1 MKKKRNISFLA
12 ILLLLSILLV
22 SCAES
27 EYRSS
32 TQYSSLN
39 SYTQT
44 GDSAEL
50 KNKNYNYVSL
60 SDQGEFELINSEIYN
75 LDYDTALRISS
86 GSTGSIVRT
95 NIVSKTMGIIIEG
108 ENTALN
114 IITSEIASSGETA
127 ILVTDKAVMTASGI
141 ELVNVSETGA
151 GITVSG
157 STAVILNNST
167 VKVYGAG
174 IITDAII
181 NVNNTEISADKLILY
196 SGSSATFSDSR
207 IVTKNGIMVL
217 SKEDDAQ
224 GNAKLEI
231 ENTHMDTSD
240 GSGITVINTD
250 ATINIYDSVIT
261 QNSMYI
267 ISVIDAD
274 VTVTIRETDITG
286 DLLVY
291 NGGSMNVLLKDG
303 SNFTGSISDTEA
315 EYSVIVQM
323 EQGCLWNVT
332 SDCYIKGLIAEK
344 EILSGII
351 SNGYTIY
358 YDDTCS
364 LNTWLDHQT
373 IVLPGG
379 GLLMAVK
386 TGED

>member
-1 MKKKRNISFLA
+1 MKKRNISFSAL
-12 ILLLLSILLV
+12 LLLLSVLLV

-39 SYTQT
+39 PYTQT
-44 GDSAEL
+44 GDSVKL

-60 SDQGEFELINSEIYN
+60 SEQGEFELINSEIYN

-95 NIVSKTMGIIIEG
+95 SIISKTTGIIIEG

-114 IITSEIASSGETA
+114 MITSEIASSGETA
-127 ILVTDKAVMTASGI
+127 IVVTDKAVMTASGI

-151 GITVSG
+151 GITVRG

-181 NVNNTEISADKLILY
+181 NVNNTDISADKLILY
-196 SGSSATFSDSR
+196 SDSSATLSDSR
-207 IVTKNGIMVL
+207 IVTKNGIMILREEYDTEGDV
-217 SKEDDAQ
+217 
-224 GNAKLEI
+224 KLEI
-231 ENTHMDTSD
+231 EKTNVNTTD
-240 GSGITVINTD
+240 GSSITVINTD

-261 QNSMYI
+261 QNSTCI
-267 ISVIDAD
+267 ISVTGAD

-286 DLLVY
+286 DLLVHH
-291 NGGSMNVLLKDG
+291 GGSMNVLLKDG
-303 SNFTGSISDTEA
+303 SNFTGSISNTEA
-315 EYSVIVQM
+315 EYSVIMQM
-323 EQGCLWNVT
+323 EQGCTWNVT
-332 SDCYIKGLIAEK
+332 SDSYIKGLIAES

-379 GLLMAVK
+379 GKLMAVK